1 MPRAYLRHEGTPEAR
16 TTVLLPEY
24 IRDDDIQEVS
34 EQSTFVRAGAEGPN
48 CSVRAT
54 AAGLP
59 SGTHANSPC
68 SMAEN
73 KSAQTTF
80 LLLTTRPWSGS

>member
-1 MPRAYLRHEGTPEAR
+1 MHEGTPEAR

-34 EQSTFVRAGAEGPN
+34 EQSTFVRAGAEVWHVHTAG
-48 CSVRAT
+48 VRDT

-59 SGTHANSPC
+59 SGTHTNSPC